1 MRGLFRANLIQLF
14 KMKYSLILIL
24 ASIFSTVA
32 LSQDNKP
39 EEPKGTGFFGFKQAD
54 SAPISGSATDKGGA
68 SKNATKSL
76 EKCEKP
82 LGTIAVVQPQDFMM
96 QALNKYGLPAPSNLL
111 RLMIQQ
117 SKCFQVVERGIGMQ
131 NMMQER
137 KLEQSGQL
145 QQNSNVGGSQMVTA
159 DFLMT
164 PEVNFSE
171 GKSGGAAT
179 MGAFGSLFGPIGMV
193 AGAIASNL
201 KFQQASTTLLVS
213 DARSGVQVAAASGSA
228 EKTDFQVGGILGAAG
243 LGAYGNTPEG
253 QVVAAAMLN
262 NYNEIVVAIRELKSL
277 VAPTA
282 TPVASENAANSVKAT
297 NSSNP
302 VAAAFNAGDVLLP
315 KIAGIKVF
323 EKPNSTS
330 KLIYAMKKEDE
341 MVFMGEEKDGYL
353 NVQGANGEGWVDK
366 KMIKK

>member
-1 MRGLFRANLIQLF
+1 
-14 KMKYSLILIL
+14 MKHYPLILIF
-24 ASIFSTVA
+24 ASLFSTVS
-32 LSQDNKP
+32 LSQDAKP
-39 EEPKGTGFFGFKQAD
+39 EESKGTGFFGFKQGD
-54 SAPISGSATDKGGA
+54 SAPVSGSATDKGGA
-68 SKNATKSL
+68 SKNATKTL

-137 KLEQSGQL
+137 NLAQGGQL

-179 MGAFGSLFGPIGMV
+179 MGALGSLFGPIGLV
-193 AGAIASNL
+193 AGAISSNL

-262 NYNEIVVAIRELKSL
+262 NYNEIVLAIRELKTL
-277 VAPTA
+277 VSPTPTA
-282 TPVASENAANSVKAT
+282 AASENAASSVKAT
-297 NSSNP
+297 NASNP
-302 VAAAFNAGDVLLP
+302 VAPAFNAGDVLLP

-323 EKPNSTS
+323 AKSNTTA
-330 KLIYAMKKEDE
+330 KLVFAMKKDDE
-341 MVFMGEEKDGYL
+341 VIYMGEEQDGYL
-353 NVQGANGEGWVDK
+353 KVQGANGEGWVDK

>member
-1 MRGLFRANLIQLF
+1 MIKIIFVLFV
-14 KMKYSLILIL
+14 ST
-24 ASIFSTVA
+24 FSFLTFA
-32 LSQDNKP
+32 QDAKP
-39 EEPKGTGFFGFKQAD
+39 EESKGTGFFGMKQSD
-54 SAPISGSATDKGGA
+54 SNVVSGSATANGA
-68 SKNATKSL
+68 SKNGTKTL

-96 QALNKYGLPAPSNLL
+96 AALNKYGLPAPSNLL

-137 KLEQSGQL
+137 KLEQGGQL

-179 MGAFGSLFGPIGMV
+179 MGALGAFFGPIGMI
-193 AGAIASNL
+193 AGAVSSNL

-213 DARSGVQVAAASGSA
+213 DARSGIQVAAASGSA
-228 EKTDFQVGGILGAAG
+228 EKTDFEVGGILGAAG

-253 QVVAAAMLN
+253 KVVSAAMLD
-262 NYNEIVVAIRELKSL
+262 NYNQIVVAIREMKSL
-277 VAPTA
+277 VASTPTA
-282 TPVASENAANSVKAT
+282 AANENAANSVKAT
-297 NSSNP
+297 NASNP
-302 VAAAFNAGDVLLP
+302 PPPPPPPVAAFNAGDVVLP

-323 EKPNSTS
+323 AKPSS
-330 KLIYAMKKEDE
+330 AAKLVFAMKKDDE
-341 MVFMGEEKDGYL
+341 VIFLGEEQEGYL
-353 NVQGANGEGWVDK
+353 KVQGANGEGWVDK